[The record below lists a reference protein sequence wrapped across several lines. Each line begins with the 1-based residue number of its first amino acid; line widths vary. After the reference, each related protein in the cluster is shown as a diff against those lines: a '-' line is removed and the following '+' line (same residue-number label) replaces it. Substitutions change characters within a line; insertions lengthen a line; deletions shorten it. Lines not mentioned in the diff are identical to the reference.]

1 MNRISAPIEGQ
12 YSFERF
18 KSFSRWKR
26 AAKGA
31 LTRLIGLDEL
41 LALDRKPIV
50 PESLWKHKVELG
62 TIEKIAFET
71 EPGFRTFAYVCL
83 PKKAKAPY
91 KVFICLQGHSTGMH
105 NSIGV
110 EWQDETAPKQIE
122 GDRDFAIG
130 CLERGVA
137 AICLEQRYMGQH
149 STNEDRSPSCYVP
162 TMINLLGHRTT
173 LGERVYDVDR
183 LVDYLYTRKDIDF
196 SHIGLMGNSGG
207 GTTTMFA
214 GALLDRITHSMPS
227 CSFSSF
233 RDSIGAMEHC
243 SCNYIPGLLLFGE
256 TADAIGLTAPK
267 PIVVVNGAKDSIF
280 PIQAANEQFERMQKI
295 YAAAGAPG
303 NCLHAVGKE
312 GHRFYAKEAW
322 GAMSEFFLK

>member
-1 MNRISAPIEGQ
+1 MNRTSIPFEGQ
-12 YSFERF
+12 FAFEKFDSFA
-18 KSFSRWKR
+18 RWKP
-26 AAKGA
+26 AAKAA
-31 LTRLIGLDEL
+31 LTHLLGLDEL
-41 LALDRKPIV
+41 FAMERSPIV
-50 PESLWKHKVELG
+50 AESLWKRKVALG

-71 EPGFRTFAYVCL
+71 EPGYRTFAYVCL
-83 PKKAKAPY
+83 PEKGKAPY
-91 KVFICLQGHSTGMH
+91 KTFICLQGHSTGMH

-110 EWQDETAPKQIE
+110 EWKDETVPKEIE

-162 TMINLLGHRTT
+162 TMVNLLGRRTT
-173 LGERVYDVDR
+173 LAERIYDVDR
-183 LVDYLYTRKDIDF
+183 LVDYLHTRKDIDR

-214 GALLDRITHSMPS
+214 AALLDRITHSMPS

-233 RDSIGAMEHC
+233 RDSIGAMQHC

-267 PIVVVNGAKDSIF
+267 PIVVVNGVEDPIF
-280 PIQAANEQFERMQKI
+280 PIQAANEQFARMEKI

-303 NCLHAVGKE
+303 NCAHAIGKE

-322 GAMSEFFLK
+322 DAMSEFFLK